1 MNIVKNIGIDGKE
14 LSEDSKEKV
23 LARSVYSEESKTFT
37 YYVLCS
43 SGTLYNPYTAGLG
56 YDRPHMRWK
65 LLKVSDSIYEL
76 YTGFLRSRKGATLRQ
91 AERLI

>member
-1 MNIVKNIGIDGKE
+1 MNITTNIGIDGKE
-14 LSEDSKEKV
+14 LSADSKEKI
-23 LARSVYSEESKTFT
+23 LAKSVYSEEAKTYT

-43 SGTLYNPYTAGLG
+43 GGTLYNPYTAGLF

-76 YTGFLRSRKGATLRQ
+76 YLGFLKSRRGATLRQ

>member
-1 MNIVKNIGIDGKE
+1 MITYQYVLKDGVVTA
-14 LSEDSKEKV
+14 DPGKEKV
-23 LARSVYSEESKTFT
+23 LAQITYSDEMELTT

-65 LLKVSDSIYEL
+65 LLKVNEGIFNL
-76 YTGFLRSRKGATLRQ
+76 YLSFLKSRKTATLRQ

>member
-1 MNIVKNIGIDGKE
+1 MITYEYVLKDGVVTA
-14 LSEDSKEKV
+14 DPGKEKV
-23 LARSVYSEESKTFT
+23 LAQTTYSDETGLTT

-65 LLKVSDSIYEL
+65 LIKVADTVYNL
-76 YTGFLRSRKGATLRQ
+76 YVAFLRSRKGGTLRQ